1 MDRKIEALKA
11 RIVKS
16 KARYDKQCLELSKLQ
31 MERDKLEAEEIMDA
45 FKRSGKSYKEL
56 MIFLGR

>member
-16 KARYDKQCLELSKLQ
+16 KARYDKQCLELGKLQ
-31 MERDKLEAEEIMDA
+31 MERDKLEAEEIMDT